1 MKDVTISA
9 AQDTADAEAR
19 NRLLDEYFG
28 SFGTGVPAS
37 DAAAAAYREYLAAAH
52 YTTAADVDAWCDLC
66 GTWLAECDC
75 D

>member
-1 MKDVTISA
+1 MDITITA
-9 AQDTADAEAR
+9 AQDTADADAR

-52 YTTAADVDAWCDLC
+52 YTTASDVDAWCDLC
-66 GTWLAECDC
+66 GTWMAECDC
-75 D
+75 